1 MKNKKLF
8 FKIYIPLVI
17 ITIISFIA
25 LSILGNK
32 TRVGYLQPMFF
43 IHNLEE
49 TLRLNNLENIKTNF
63 IVDKEFDEEK
73 WKNYLIT
80 NETINIYSYGI
91 KMGYYNKVF
100 RHSDI
105 YDVYS
110 DLSGLPDYITEVEMW
125 REGNPF
131 GYLTS
136 AKIITEEKIEN
147 INYRLKVKK
156 NIINIFV
163 FLYSAILII
172 YLINYFIKYITIND
186 KINFVKIDYQNRF
199 YNLLNKK
206 YIFYSAIFLILLF
219 SLFVRIYWASKQ
231 EGMYWDEY
239 HSLSYSNYG
248 TWDNADKINNYKNI
262 KGYDILKDLTFDNS
276 SIEDCIND
284 IKRLYKDTDDPFISN
299 LYYTFLRLSFIG
311 REAVNIKNIIITG
324 TILNCIF
331 SVISFIFLLK
341 ILKLIFENKN
351 EFIIFSLLIF
361 SLSPMSISFSMF
373 LRAYQMQETFF
384 IVITFI
390 VISVIYNNKYSI
402 QNLILTS
409 IIAGVGYLTLYSSLL
424 FVLILSAMLF
434 INYCLNIDKLEFVK
448 NKYAILNPLLK
459 IKSYKI
465 IIYYAIA
472 FISAL
477 FVARI
482 LYNSFFSSLFNANNR
497 ASSSLAFSGRLFN
510 YINNLAFDGLLII
523 LLVLFIS
530 FIIIQ
535 IINKKDLNIIL
546 EKSKFKLLIFIILLG
561 LIFAI
566 LGDLTSPYKLERYSA
581 TSYILILFFIPLI
594 FSFIANLKIRI
605 ILFALISI
613 IYIFNITTPKRFVY
627 FEVIDKNKY
636 VLTNNYNVYGYKVFF
651 NHYGYPYEYLNTNLY
666 YTYLSSSN
674 ELNSVKENN
683 LYLMTNPKFIGEIE
697 TKLTNYNFIYLNNI
711 GEVNIF
717 KLSKNVNK

>member
-8 FKIYIPLVI
+8 FKIYILLVI
-17 ITIISFIA
+17 ITIIFFIA

-73 WKNYLIT
+73 WTNYLIT

-105 YDVYS
+105 YDVYP
-110 DLSGLPDYITEVEMW
+110 DLSGLPDYITEAEMW

-186 KINFVKIDYQNRF
+186 KINFVKMDYQNRF

-231 EGMYWDEY
+231 DGMFWDEW
-239 HSLSYSNYG
+239 HSVFFSNDGLFAEEIDFRYCQN
-248 TWDNADKINNYKNI
+248 TF
-262 KGYDILKDLTFDNS
+262 GYDILKRITIDNA

-284 IKRLYKDTDDPFISN
+284 IKRLYINTDDPFISN

-361 SLSPMSISFSMF
+361 SLSPISISFSMF

-390 VISVIYNNKYSI
+390 VISAIYNNKYSI

-409 IIAGVGYLTLYSSLL
+409 IIAGIGYLTLYSSLL

-477 FVARI
+477 FVSRI
-482 LYNSFFSSLFNANNR
+482 LYNSFFSSLFNANER
-497 ASSSLAFSGRLFN
+497 SSSFIFSGKLFN

-535 IINKKDLNIIL
+535 IINKKDFNIVL
-546 EKSKFKLLIFIILLG
+546 DKSKFKLLIFIILLG

-581 TSYILILFFIPLI
+581 SSYILILFIIPLI
-594 FSFIANLKIRI
+594 ISFIANFKIRI
-605 ILFALISI
+605 ILFVLMSI

-636 VLTNNYNVYGYKVFF
+636 VLTNNYNVYGYKSFINYYDF
-651 NHYGYPYEYLNTNLY
+651 HYLNTNIY
-666 YTYLSSSN
+666 YTYLSDIN
-674 ELNSVKENN
+674 ELNSIKENN
-683 LYLMTNPKFIGEIE
+683 LYLMINPKFIGEIE

-717 KLSKNVNK
+717 ELSKNVNK

>member
-17 ITIISFIA
+17 ITIIFFIA
-25 LSILGNK
+25 LSIFGNK
-32 TRVGYLQPMFF
+32 TRVGYLQPIFF
-43 IHNLEE
+43 TYNVEE
-49 TLRLNNLENIKTNF
+49 TLKLNNLENIKTNF
-63 IVDKEFDEEK
+63 ILDKEFDEEK
-73 WKNYLIT
+73 WTNYLIT

-91 KMGYYNKVF
+91 KMGYYDKIF

-105 YDVYS
+105 YGVYV
-110 DLSGLPDYITEVEMW
+110 DLSNLPDYMENAEM
-125 REGNPF
+125 EGVGSPF
-131 GYLTS
+131 GNFIYDKKS
-136 AKIITEEKIEN
+136 IEMEKIEN
-147 INYRLKVKK
+147 INYTLKVKK
-156 NIINIFV
+156 NIIYIFV

-172 YLINYFIKYITIND
+172 YLINYFIKYIVINN

-239 HSLSYSNYG
+239 HSLTFSNYG
-248 TWDNADKINNYKNI
+248 TWDNADEINNYKNI

-276 SIEDCIND
+276 NIEDSIND
-284 IKRLYKDTDDPFISN
+284 IKRLYKDTNAPFISN
-299 LYYTFLRLSFIG
+299 LYYTFLRLAFIG
-311 REAVNIKNIIITG
+311 REAVDIKNIIITG

-331 SVISFIFLLK
+331 SIISFIFLFK

-361 SLSPMSISFSMF
+361 SLSPISISFSMF

-384 IVITFI
+384 IMITFI
-390 VISVIYNNKYSI
+390 VISAIYNNKYSI

-409 IIAGVGYLTLYSSLL
+409 IIASVGYLTLYSSLL

-448 NKYAILNPLLK
+448 NKYAILNPLLR

-482 LYNSFFSSLFNANNR
+482 LYNSFFSSLFNANER
-497 ASSSLAFSGRLFN
+497 SSSFIFSGKLFN

-535 IINKKDLNIIL
+535 IINKKDFNIVL
-546 EKSKFKLLIFIILLG
+546 DKSKFKLLIFIILLG

-566 LGDLTSPYKLERYSA
+566 LGDLTSPFKLERYSA

-594 FSFIANLKIRI
+594 ISFIYNFKIRI

-613 IYIFNITTPKRFVY
+613 IYIFNVTTPKRFVY
-627 FEVIDKNKY
+627 FEVMDKNKY

-651 NHYGYPYEYLNTNLY
+651 NHYGYHYEYLNTNLY
-666 YTYLSSSN
+666 YTYLSDIN
-674 ELNSVKENN
+674 ELNSIKENN
-683 LYLMTNPKFIGEIE
+683 LYLMINPKFIGEIE

-717 KLSKNVNK
+717 ELSKNTNN

>member
-8 FKIYIPLVI
+8 FKIYIPFVI
-17 ITIISFIA
+17 ITIIFFVA
-25 LSILGNK
+25 LSVLGNK

-43 IHNLEE
+43 IQNMEE

-63 IVDKEFDEEK
+63 IIDKELDEEK
-73 WKNYLIT
+73 WKNYLLT
-80 NETINIYSYGI
+80 NEAINIYSYGI
-91 KMGYYNKVF
+91 KMGYYDKVF

-105 YDVYS
+105 YDVYP
-110 DLSGLPDYITEVEMW
+110 DLSNLPNYITEAEMW
-125 REGNPF
+125 RDGNPF
-131 GYLTS
+131 GYLIST
-136 AKIITEEKIEN
+136 KIITEEKIEN
-147 INYRLKVKK
+147 INYTLKIKK
-156 NIINIFV
+156 NIINIIS
-163 FLYSAILII
+163 FLYPLILIL
-172 YLINYFIKYITIND
+172 YLINCLIKYIIIND
-186 KINFVKIDYQNRF
+186 KIHFEKIDYQNSF
-199 YNLLNKK
+199 YNLVDKK
-206 YIFYSAIFLILLF
+206 YIFYLAIFLILLF

-231 EGMYWDEY
+231 EGLYWDEY

-248 TWDNADKINNYKNI
+248 TWDNADKIISYKNI
-262 KGYDILKDLTFDNS
+262 KGYDILKDLTIDNA

-299 LYYTFLRLSFIG
+299 LYYTLLRLAFIG

-324 TILNCIF
+324 TVLNCIF
-331 SVISFIFLLK
+331 SIISFIFLLK
-341 ILKLIFENKN
+341 ILKLIFENKK

-361 SLSPMSISFSMF
+361 SLSPISISFSMF

-390 VISVIYNNKYSI
+390 VINTIYNNKYSI
-402 QNLILTS
+402 QNLFFTS
-409 IIAGVGYLTLYSSLL
+409 TIAGIGYLTLYSSLL

-434 INYCLNIDKLEFVK
+434 INYCLNIDKLEFIK
-448 NKYAILNPLLK
+448 NKCAILNPLLK

-465 IIYYAIA
+465 IIYYALA

-482 LYNSFFSSLFNANNR
+482 LYNSFFSSLFNANDR
-497 ASSSLAFSGRLFN
+497 ASSLIFSGRLFN
-510 YINNLAFDGLLII
+510 YINDFAFDGLLII

-535 IINKKDLNIIL
+535 ILNKKELNIIL
-546 EKSKFKLLIFIILLG
+546 EESKFELLIFIILLG

-566 LGDLTSPYKLERYSA
+566 FGDLTSPYKLERYSA
-581 TSYILILFFIPLI
+581 SSYILILFFIPLI
-594 FSFIANLKIRI
+594 LSFISNLKIRI
-605 ILFALISI
+605 ILFILISI
-613 IYIFNITTPKRFVY
+613 IYISNITTPKRFVY

-636 VLTNNYNVYGYKVFF
+636 VLTKNYNAYGYKAFF

-666 YTYLSSSN
+666 YTYLNDSN
-674 ELNSVKENN
+674 ELNSIKENN
-683 LYLMTNPKFIGEIE
+683 LYLMTTSKFLSEVE
-697 TKLTNYNFIYLNNI
+697 TKLTNYNFIYLNNV

-717 KLSKNVNK
+717 ELNKK

>member
-8 FKIYIPLVI
+8 FKIYIPFVI
-17 ITIISFIA
+17 ITIIFFVA
-25 LSILGNK
+25 LSVLGNK

-43 IHNLEE
+43 IQNMEE
-49 TLRLNNLENIKTNF
+49 TLRLNNLENIETNF
-63 IVDKEFDEEK
+63 IIDKELDEEK
-73 WKNYLIT
+73 WKNYLLT
-80 NETINIYSYGI
+80 NEAINIYSYGI
-91 KMGYYNKVF
+91 KMGYYDKVF

-105 YDVYS
+105 YDVYP
-110 DLSGLPDYITEVEMW
+110 DLSNLPNYITEAEMW
-125 REGNPF
+125 RDGNPF
-131 GYLTS
+131 GYLIST
-136 AKIITEEKIEN
+136 KIITEEKIEN
-147 INYRLKVKK
+147 INYTLKIKK
-156 NIINIFV
+156 NIINIIS
-163 FLYSAILII
+163 FLYPLILIL
-172 YLINYFIKYITIND
+172 YLINCLIKYIIIND
-186 KINFVKIDYQNRF
+186 KIHFEKIDYQNSF
-199 YNLLNKK
+199 YNLVDKK
-206 YIFYSAIFLILLF
+206 YIFYLAIFLILLF

-231 EGMYWDEY
+231 EGLYWDEY

-248 TWDNADKINNYKNI
+248 TWDNADKIISYKNI
-262 KGYDILKDLTFDNS
+262 KGYDILKDLTIDNS

-299 LYYTFLRLSFIG
+299 LYYTLLRLAFIG

-324 TILNCIF
+324 TVLNCIF
-331 SVISFIFLLK
+331 SIISFIFLLK
-341 ILKLIFENKN
+341 ILKLIFENKK

-361 SLSPMSISFSMF
+361 SLSPISISFSMF

-390 VISVIYNNKYSI
+390 VINTIYNNKYSI
-402 QNLILTS
+402 QNLIFTS
-409 IIAGVGYLTLYSSLL
+409 TIAGIGYLTLYSSLL

-434 INYCLNIDKLEFVK
+434 INYCLNIDKLEFIK

-465 IIYYAIA
+465 IIYYALA

-497 ASSSLAFSGRLFN
+497 ASSSLAFSGNLFN
-510 YINNLAFDGLLII
+510 YINDFAFDGLLII

-535 IINKKDLNIIL
+535 ILNKKELNIIL
-546 EKSKFKLLIFIILLG
+546 EESKFELLIFIILLG

-566 LGDLTSPYKLERYSA
+566 FGDLTSPYKLERYSA
-581 TSYILILFFIPLI
+581 SSYILILFFIPLI
-594 FSFIANLKIRI
+594 LSFISNLKIRI
-605 ILFALISI
+605 ILFILISI
-613 IYIFNITTPKRFVY
+613 IYISNITTPKRFVY

-636 VLTNNYNVYGYKVFF
+636 VLIKNYNVYGYKAFF
-651 NHYGYPYEYLNTNLY
+651 NHYGYPYEYLNTNLI
-666 YTYLSSSN
+666 YTYLNDSN
-674 ELNSVKENN
+674 ELNSIKENN
-683 LYLMTNPKFIGEIE
+683 LYLMTTSKFLSEVE
-697 TKLTNYNFIYLNNI
+697 TKLTNYNFIYLNNV

-717 KLSKNVNK
+717 ELNKK

>member
-17 ITIISFIA
+17 ITIIFFIA
-25 LSILGNK
+25 LSVLGNK
-32 TRVGYLQPMFF
+32 TRVGYLQPIFF
-43 IHNLEE
+43 THNVEE

-73 WKNYLIT
+73 WTNYLIT

-105 YDVYS
+105 YDVYP
-110 DLSGLPDYITEVEMW
+110 DLSGLPDYITEAEMW
-125 REGNPF
+125 GEGNPF

-147 INYRLKVKK
+147 INYTLKVKK

-239 HSLSYSNYG
+239 HSLTFSNYG
-248 TWDNADKINNYKNI
+248 LFADDELNLETINNMI
-262 KGYDILKDLTFDNS
+262 GYDILKRITIDNA

-284 IKRLYKDTDDPFISN
+284 IKRLYKDTNDPFISN

-311 REAVNIKNIIITG
+311 REAVDIKNIIITG

-331 SVISFIFLLK
+331 SIISFIFLIK

-361 SLSPMSISFSMF
+361 SLSPISISFSMF

-390 VISVIYNNKYSI
+390 VISAVYNNKYSI

-409 IIAGVGYLTLYSSLL
+409 IIASVGYLTLYSSLL

-477 FVARI
+477 FVSRI
-482 LYNSFFSSLFNANNR
+482 LYNSFFSSLFNANER
-497 ASSSLAFSGRLFN
+497 SSSFIFSGKLFN

-535 IINKKDLNIIL
+535 IINKKDFNIVL
-546 EKSKFKLLIFIILLG
+546 DKSKFKLLIFIILLG

-594 FSFIANLKIRI
+594 ISFIANFKIRI

-636 VLTNNYNVYGYKVFF
+636 VLTNNYNVYGYKSFINYYDF
-651 NHYGYPYEYLNTNLY
+651 HYLNTNIY
-666 YTYLSSSN
+666 YTYLSDIN
-674 ELNSVKENN
+674 ELNSIKENN
-683 LYLMTNPKFIGEIE
+683 LYLMINPKFIDEIE

-717 KLSKNVNK
+717 ELSKNANK